1 MSKLGYQPQFRSCV
15 SQRCTNHWTISL
27 LSSSWEYLI
36 VVVAVESR
44 RRRDFY
50 THNYPF
56 WWCFQSILL
65 VLLTIYDQTASQ
77 ELWRMTWLHWVWWD
91 TVGIKSSVLS
101 LKKSTKKYKGVM
113 RNNGIGQWDREHLSW
128 RWSKESYVF
137 GTSITCSVE
146 RTKGHLSELFIM
158 FSWISVEK
166 DSVKSSN

>member
-77 ELWRMTWLHWVWWD
+77 LWWMTWLHWVWWD